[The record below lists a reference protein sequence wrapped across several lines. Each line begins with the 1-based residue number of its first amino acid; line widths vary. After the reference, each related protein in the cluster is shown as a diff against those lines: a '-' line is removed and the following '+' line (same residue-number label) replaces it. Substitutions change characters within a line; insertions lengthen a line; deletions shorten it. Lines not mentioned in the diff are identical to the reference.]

1 MERRLQCYAHGRAGD
16 WEGLCVDLDIA
27 VQGDSF
33 DEVKRL
39 LDEAVRTYVEDAARE
54 EPEAQRRLLL
64 RQAPFPVRLRLAVSY
79 LAHLLFA
86 GAGREMKAGFDL
98 PCPA

>member
-1 MERRLQCYAHGRAGD
+1 MPRRLQCYAHGRTGD

-27 VQGDSF
+27 VQGESF

-39 LDEAVRTYVEDAARE
+39 LDEAVRTYVEDAAKE
-54 EPEAQRRLLL
+54 APETRRRLLA
-64 RQAPFPVRLRLAVSY
+64 RQAPAGLRLRMAASY
-79 LAHLLFA
+79 LAHLAFA